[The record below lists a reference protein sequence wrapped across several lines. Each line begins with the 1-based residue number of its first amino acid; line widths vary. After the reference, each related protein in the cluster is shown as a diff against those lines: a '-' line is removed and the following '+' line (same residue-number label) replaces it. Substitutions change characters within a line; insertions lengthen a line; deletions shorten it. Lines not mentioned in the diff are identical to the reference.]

1 MSVRLGSPLLALIL
15 WGIGNGFA
23 WAQTIIAT
31 PSLTISEEY
40 DDNITLT
47 SKNPL
52 SDFIS
57 AARPALSLEVKDH
70 PWYVTLAGSLRG
82 ELFASHS
89 ELNNYDN
96 QDGRVSI
103 EFRPERPFSL
113 SLTDTFVRSTNPATV
128 APEAGIATGRFT
140 AISNAITPA
149 ATYQFNPRT
158 GIRLQY
164 SFRILRSDS
173 ANARDSDTHEAT
185 AALQHRF
192 TPRTSGDISYT
203 FSRFLVEGSAERD
216 SHSPRLGLVFAYSPT
231 VKFVSSTGLLFLEQ
245 EDGSQEVTLASSTR
259 YEQAFRQGGF
269 SIGYERNAGVAG
281 LTGVTSVSQGI
292 TAAANYQPIRNLT
305 LALDASLTETKG
317 SGSAPTDSASTGSA
331 PTRTDFLTF
340 LGSFRI
346 SYRLLRWLSV
356 EASYRYQ
363 RQDDRAGSQD
373 LQKNVFFLG
382 LTASDQFRIR

>member
-1 MSVRLGSPLLALIL
+1 MNLRLGRPLPALMI
-15 WGIGNGFA
+15 WGTASGSA

-57 AARPALSLEVKDH
+57 AARPALRLEVKDH
-70 PWYVTLAGSLRG
+70 PWYVTRGGSLRG

-103 EFRPERPFSL
+103 EFRPERPFTL
-113 SLTDTFVRSTNPATV
+113 SLTDTFTRSTNPATV
-128 APEAGIATGRFT
+128 APEAGIATGRFVST
-140 AISNAITPA
+140 SNAITPA

-158 GIRLQY
+158 GLRLQY
-164 SFRILRSDS
+164 SYRILRSDS
-173 ANARDSDTHEAT
+173 PAAKDSDTHEAT
-185 AALQHRF
+185 AALPHQF

-203 FSRFLVEGSAERD
+203 FSRFLVEGSPERD
-216 SHSPRLGLVFAYSPT
+216 SHSPRLGITFAYSPT
-231 VKFVSSTGLLFLEQ
+231 IKFVSSTGLLFLEQ

-259 YEQAFRQGGF
+259 YEQAFKQGGF
-269 SIGYERNAGVAG
+269 SIGFERNAGVAG
-281 LTGVTSVSQGI
+281 LTGVTSVTQSLT
-292 TAAANYQPIRNLT
+292 TAASYQPIRFLT
-305 LALDASLTETKG
+305 LAVDASLAETE
-317 SGSAPTDSASTGSA
+317 SSGSA

-340 LGSFRI
+340 F
-346 SYRLLRWLSV
+346 
-356 EASYRYQ
+356 
-363 RQDDRAGSQD
+363 
-373 LQKNVFFLG
+373 
-382 LTASDQFRIR
+382 